1 MFPIFKPFAL
11 LLTAHLLGDVFF
23 TSYRLSLLKRS
34 STGVTQVLGIALHC
48 CVHALFAGILLI
60 LADRLWLR
68 GAVLVFVFH
77 FLIDLI
83 RSSVEKRKFGPNR
96 IHVKRSE
103 FMAWIS
109 GKSDNPAKMNMR
121 NLRPWFLINILDQGA
136 HVVSL
141 LAIACT
147 L

>member
-1 MFPIFKPFAL
+1 MMCPLMFPIFKPFAL

-77 FLIDLI
+77 F
-83 RSSVEKRKFGPNR
+83 S
-96 IHVKRSE
+96 
-103 FMAWIS
+103 IS
-109 GKSDNPAKMNMR
+109 ALTFTASGGRACSQVGEREIERGWAQAGMLGQET
-121 NLRPWFLINILDQGA
+121 LRQ
-136 HVVSL
+136 
-141 LAIACT
+141 
-147 L
+147 